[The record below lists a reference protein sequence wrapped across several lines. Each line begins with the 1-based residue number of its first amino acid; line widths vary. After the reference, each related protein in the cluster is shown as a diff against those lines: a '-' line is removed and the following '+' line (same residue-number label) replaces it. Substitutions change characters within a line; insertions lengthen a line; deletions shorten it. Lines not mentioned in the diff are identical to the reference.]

1 MIDVDRNN
9 RVLGNPFPLEDK
21 DDEVARARVI
31 ALFNEK
37 LEADFAIGGPMFIAV
52 KAIARRVIAGEK
64 IGLNCWCVP
73 RACHSDIIAKKIV
86 EMVQEVQ
93 PDNPGPPKRSPAAT
107 RSEAGRVRVL
117 IICGGS
123 LLQMKKTLAS
133 R

>member
-1 MIDVDRNN
+1 VIDVDRNN

-31 ALFNEK
+31 ALYNEK
-37 LEADFAIGGPMFIAV
+37 LEADFAIGGPMLIAV

-93 PDNPGPPKRSPAAT
+93 QDNPVLRNDPPPPPAP
-107 RSEAGRVRVL
+107 
-117 IICGGS
+117 
-123 LLQMKKTLAS
+123 KLAEFEF
-133 R
+133 